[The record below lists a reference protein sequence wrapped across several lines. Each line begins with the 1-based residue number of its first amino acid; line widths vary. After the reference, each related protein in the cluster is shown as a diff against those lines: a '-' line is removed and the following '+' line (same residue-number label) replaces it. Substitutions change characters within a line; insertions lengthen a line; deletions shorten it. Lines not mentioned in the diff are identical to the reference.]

1 MKKIA
6 LVLAALSSV
15 VAASGCLSN
24 AAQACIKFA
33 ECAEEE
39 DPAAA
44 CEKADADE
52 TELCND
58 TDFCPEVK
66 EGCAAE
72 KDAFSACTVAN
83 GKCED
88 GFFGANVADDCE
100 AEIKALNDCA
110 TAIVE
115 AG

>member
-24 AAQACIKFA
+24 AAQACIKSA
-33 ECAEEE
+33 ECSEEA
-39 DPAAA
+39 DPAAF
-44 CEKADADE
+44 CEKADADA
-52 TELCND
+52 TEACAD
-58 TDFCPEVK
+58 IDFCPEIK

-72 KDAFSACTVAN
+72 NDAVSACTVAN

-88 GFFGANVADDCE
+88 GVFGATLADDCE
-100 AEIKALNDCA
+100 TEIKASADCA
-110 TAIVE
+110 AAIVE